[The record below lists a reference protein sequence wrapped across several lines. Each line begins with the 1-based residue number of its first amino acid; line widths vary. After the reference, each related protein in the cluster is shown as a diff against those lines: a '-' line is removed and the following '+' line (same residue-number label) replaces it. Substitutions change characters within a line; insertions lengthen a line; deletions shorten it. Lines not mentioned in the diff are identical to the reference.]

1 MFNPAMVTGAYTLPR
16 KTSHF
21 RNTSPQGQAIDHIP
35 GSIAECVTTIPT
47 SKPVTVPSSSCLYR
61 LKYNRYKFWA
71 LPNTSMCNSDIVFG
85 SEYATQY
92 CSELITENICL
103 LKNNNKIIYFL
114 KSTLAS
120 SDIFIWRPKTHKNI
134 KK

>member
-1 MFNPAMVTGAYTLPR
+1 MVSVTNSKQGKALISGIPLLTVR
-16 KTSHF
+16 RSTIF
-21 RNTSPQGQAIDHIP
+21 RAQ
-35 GSIAECVTTIPT
+35 CVTTTPT

-61 LKYNRYKFWA
+61 LRYNRYKFWEVA
-71 LPNTSMCNSDIVFG
+71 YTLPNTSMCNSDIVFG

-120 SDIFIWRPKTHKNI
+120 SDIFILRKKTHK
-134 KK
+134 KT

>member
-1 MFNPAMVTGAYTLPR
+1 MVTGAYTLPR

-21 RNTSPQGQAIDHIP
+21 RNTSPQGQAIDDIP
-35 GSIAECVTTIPT
+35 GSIAECVTTSPT
-47 SKPVTVPSSSCLYR
+47 SKPVILPSNSCLYR
-61 LKYNRYKFWA
+61 LRYYRYKFWA
-71 LPNTSMCNSDIVFG
+71 VAYTLPNTSMCNSDIVFG

-120 SDIFIWRPKTHKNI
+120 SDIFILRTKTH
-134 KK
+134 